1 MTNYDNW
8 KTSPPEAVEIVLYAC
23 EECGDDLVAGQAVYK
38 NEADELFCDR
48 ACAIDHFKKNGL
60 EKVVLELPEREDR

>member
-8 KTSPPEAVEIVLYAC
+8 KTSPPEPVEIVVRQC
-23 EECGDDLVAGQAVYK
+23 EECGDELMAGYQVYK
-38 NEADELFCDR
+38 NEADEYFCDR

-60 EKVVLELPEREDR
+60 TKVTLTADGEE